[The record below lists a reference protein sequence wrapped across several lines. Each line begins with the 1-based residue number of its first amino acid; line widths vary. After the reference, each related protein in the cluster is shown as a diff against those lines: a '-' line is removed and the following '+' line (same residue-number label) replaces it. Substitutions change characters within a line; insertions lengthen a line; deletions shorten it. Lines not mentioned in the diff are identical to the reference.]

1 MRALTGAMLVMNK
14 SYGKRVSVI
23 PRLFN
28 VAPIHW
34 CEQIKTK
41 NTGLRSK
48 ARVSML
54 GLNQFLGKRVCVIR

>member
-1 MRALTGAMLVMNK
+1 MVASGFFV
-14 SYGKRVSVI
+14 
-23 PRLFN
+23 FN

-54 GLNQFLGKRVCVIR
+54 GLNQFLGKRVSVIPSRVSREICVTNFSD

>member
-1 MRALTGAMLVMNK
+1 MVALGFFV
-14 SYGKRVSVI
+14 
-23 PRLFN
+23 FN

-41 NTGLRSK
+41 NTGLRGK

-54 GLNQFLGKRVCVIR
+54 GLNQFLGKRVSVILRCSQEVP